1 MSEHFV
7 CANER
12 YPNNPGD
19 RGIDTSIAAGEAIRP
34 ILGNLQR
41 MVLAAVRDAGERGV
55 TTNELAARLDM
66 GRDSVQPR
74 TSELRRLG
82 RIADSGRRRPNA
94 NGKAAI
100 VWVAVDEQEAANG

>member
-1 MSEHFV
+1 MSEQYV
-7 CANER
+7 GADER
-12 YPNNPGD
+12 YPHSPGD
-19 RGIDTSIAAGEAIRP
+19 RGIDTSIAAGESIRP
-34 ILGNLQR
+34 VLGNLQR
-41 MVLAAVRDAGERGV
+41 MVLAAVCDAGERGA

-100 VWVAVDEQEAANG
+100 VWIVVEDQEVAA